1 MGVAWDTEVVHEM
14 TKLEEEEAGP
24 QDSPR
29 PPATEDWKADG
40 SSQDYAE
47 TARETEAQKEDASSQ
62 GAEHTY
68 GEEGA
73 GTLAEDSPGYPG

>member
-14 TKLEEEEAGP
+14 TKLEEEAGP
-24 QDSPR
+24 QDSLH
-29 PPATEDWKADG
+29 PPAMEDWKADG